1 MSSGFDSRSAANYSA
16 LFDELFPI
24 CRSIAGPGL
33 VESLEIFRRHM
44 PLEIESVASGTQVFD
59 WKVPPEW
66 RIKSARLTGPDG
78 RTVVDFA
85 DGNLHVVSYSEPVRQ
100 TMSLEALQPHLH
112 SLPDQP
118 DLVPYVTAYYRRN
131 WGFCLPHRQ
140 REALPPG
147 DYGVE
152 IDSEFV
158 PGGVLFAWCDLP
170 GDSDRLVQ
178 LSSYLCHPSLANNE
192 LSGPLV
198 LLGLYH
204 RIAGWERR
212 RHSFRFLLNP
222 ETIGSLCY
230 LHRHHEELAERLV
243 GGLVLTCLGGPNA
256 TLSIKQSRRE
266 DRRIDRLAA
275 HLARTDPE
283 RWWVRPFDP
292 TGGSD
297 ERQFCAPGFDLP
309 IVQAARTIYGEYAE
323 YHTSGDDKAFM
334 DVAQI
339 VDAVDRLEA
348 FLAAFDAAGTFV
360 NQAPYGEPQLGRRGL
375 YPSVNSPQN
384 WGLSDDSTMDQ
395 REILNSVLTLLS
407 YADGTRDLIAI
418 AERRDMPVGDLIPI
432 AGRLEAAGLLE
443 FRAE

>member
-1 MSSGFDSRSAANYSA
+1 MSSGFDSRAAAGYSA
-16 LFDELFPI
+16 LFDALFPI

-44 PLEIESVASGTQVFD
+44 PLEIEWVATGTQVFD
-59 WKVPPEW
+59 WQVPPEW
-66 RIKSARLTGPDG
+66 RIRSARLTGPDG
-78 RTVVDFA
+78 GTIVDFA
-85 DGNLHVVSYSEPVRQ
+85 DSNLHVVSYSEPVRAVLP
-100 TMSLEALQPHLH
+100 LEELQAHLH
-112 SLPDQP
+112 SLPEQP
-118 DLVPYVTAYYRRN
+118 DLVPYVTSYYRRN

-140 REALPPG
+140 RAALPPG
-147 DYGVE
+147 EYSVE

-158 PGGVLFAWCDLP
+158 DGGVPFAWCDMP

-212 RHSFRFLLNP
+212 RHSYRFLLNP

-230 LHRHHEELAERLV
+230 LHRHHEDLAERLV
-243 GGLVLTCLGGPNA
+243 GGLVLTCLGGPNP
-256 TLSIKQSRRE
+256 TLSIKRSRRE
-266 DRRIDRLAA
+266 DTRIDRLAE
-275 HLARTDPE
+275 HLARHDPE
-283 RWWVRPFDP
+283 RWRVRPFDP

-309 IVQAARTIYGEYAE
+309 IAQAARTIYAEYPE

-334 DVAQI
+334 DLARI

-348 FLAAFDAAGTFV
+348 FLAAFDAAGTYV
-360 NQAPYGEPQLGRRGL
+360 NQTPYGEPQLGRRGL

-384 WGLSDDSTMDQ
+384 WGLSDDSTMDH

-407 YADGTRDLIAI
+407 YADGSRDLIAI
-418 AERRDMPVGDLIPI
+418 AERRGTAVQDLIPI
-432 AGRLEAAGLLE
+432 AARLEAAGLLD
-443 FRAE
+443 FRVG